1 MPSERAIGLFET
13 RGVVGLTAGIE
24 AMMKTADVECVAVER
39 VSSGYF
45 AAAIQGSIAAV
56 RQAMDAGAEAVRRYG
71 DLRSAQIYPK
81 PHEVASAL
89 LANGTAEQLSGRA
102 HRARQEVPRE
112 RLMLL
117 AEVLGR
123 VWAER
128 QVPDLDGRRMVLV
141 RDLSTSAAHVAVDLI
156 DVAAGNT
163 VLVVTDDAAQ
173 TATGGAAVDAAVVAL
188 VAGADR
194 LPTPPTSPKR
204 RRAER
209 TSP

>member
-102 HRARQEVPRE
+102 LESGTKSR
-112 RLMLL
+112 
-117 AEVLGR
+117 G
-123 VWAER
+123 
-128 QVPDLDGRRMVLV
+128 
-141 RDLSTSAAHVAVDLI
+141 SA
-156 DVAAGNT
+156 
-163 VLVVTDDAAQ
+163 
-173 TATGGAAVDAAVVAL
+173 
-188 VAGADR
+188 
-194 LPTPPTSPKR
+194 
-204 RRAER
+204 
-209 TSP
+209 